1 MEPFPG
7 FNSGTLYTP
16 VPNPFFGPLL
26 EQIQDMAE
34 LKVALRGLWLLH
46 RQRTRPRMLTTQEFL
61 NDRTLLRGLSE
72 PAGDAQAEIRRGLR
86 LTADRGIF
94 LCYRR
99 DPTEEGESDNEFYL
113 LNTDKNRDALKRMMA
128 EGVPIPEKSLPLSGT
143 VTPAPDDRPNIFGLY
158 EENIGML
165 SPILAEE
172 LKEAEELYP
181 GGWLE
186 SAFHIAV
193 TENKRSWRYIAGIL
207 RRWASEGKDQ
217 GKYEGKYDG
226 KSGRHPQKDNRQ
238 KYLEDY
244 ERRWGRVS
252 R

>member
-1 MEPFPG
+1 MDPFSG

-46 RQRTRPRMLTTQEFL
+46 RQRNRPRMLTAQEFL
-61 NDRTLLRGLSE
+61 SDRTLLRGLVE
-72 PAGDAQAEIRRGLR
+72 PSGDAQGEIRRGLR
-86 LTADRGIF
+86 LAADRGIF

-99 DPTEEGESDNEFYL
+99 ESDEAGDSDHRVYL
-113 LNTDKNRDALKRMMA
+113 LNTDSNRSALERMQA
-128 EGVPIPEKSLPLSGT
+128 EGAPMLEGGPRLSEA
-143 VTPAPDDRPNIFGLY
+143 VTPAPDDRPNIFVLY

-193 TENKRSWRYIAGIL
+193 TENKRNWRYIAGIL
-207 RRWASEGKDQ
+207 RRWAAEGKDQ
-217 GKYEGKYDG
+217 GQFERTDDG
-226 KSGRHPQKDNRQ
+226 KPGRHPQKDNRQ

>member
-1 MEPFPG
+1 MDSFPG

-16 VPNPFFGPLL
+16 VPNPCFGPLL

-34 LKVALRGLWLLH
+34 LKVVLRGLWLLH
-46 RQRTRPRMLTTQEFL
+46 RQRTRPKRVSAQDFL
-61 NDRTLLRGLSE
+61 NDRTLLKGLSDSVE
-72 PAGDAQAEIRRGLR
+72 DNQEKIRRGLS
-86 LTADRGIF
+86 LAVKRGIF
-94 LCYRR
+94 LCS
-99 DPTEEGESDNEFYL
+99 GENGQETDDQFYL
-113 LNTDKNRDALKRMMA
+113 LNTDSNRTAMERMQA
-128 EGVPIPEKSLPLSGT
+128 EGVSSLRKDPPLSEAAA
-143 VTPAPDDRPNIFGLY
+143 PATDDRPNIFVLY

-172 LKEAEELYP
+172 LKEAEELYSA
-181 GGWLE
+181 GWLE

-193 TENKRSWRYIAGIL
+193 SENKRSWRYIAGIL
-207 RRWASEGKDQ
+207 RRWAAE

-244 ERRWGRVS
+244 QRRWGGVS

>member
-16 VPNPFFGPLL
+16 VPNPCFGPLL
-26 EQIQDMAE
+26 EQIQDIAE
-34 LKVALRGLWLLH
+34 MKVVLRGLWLLH
-46 RQRTRPRMLTTQEFL
+46 RQRSRPKRVSAQEFL
-61 NDRTLLRGLSE
+61 SDRSLLKGLADSGE
-72 PAGDAQAEIRRGLR
+72 NAQEEICRGLR
-86 LTADRGIF
+86 LAVERGIF
-94 LCYRR
+94 LCSQSGNE
-99 DPTEEGESDNEFYL
+99 PSGEQFYL
-113 LNTDKNRDALKRMMA
+113 LNTDSNRSALDHMRTD
-128 EGVPIPEKSLPLSGT
+128 GNSNLEKTQPSSQA
-143 VTPAPDDRPNIFGLY
+143 VTPAPEDRPNIFVLY

-181 GGWLE
+181 EGWLE
-186 SAFHIAV
+186 NAFHIAV

-207 RRWASEGKDQ
+207 RRWASEGKDE
-217 GKYEGKYDG
+217 GKYEGKDNG

-238 KYLEDY
+238 KFLEDY
-244 ERRWGRVS
+244 ERRWGGVS

>member
-1 MEPFPG
+1 
-7 FNSGTLYTP
+7 
-16 VPNPFFGPLL
+16 
-26 EQIQDMAE
+26 
-34 LKVALRGLWLLH
+34 
-46 RQRTRPRMLTTQEFL
+46 
-61 NDRTLLRGLSE
+61 
-72 PAGDAQAEIRRGLR
+72 
-86 LTADRGIF
+86 
-94 LCYRR
+94 
-99 DPTEEGESDNEFYL
+99 
-113 LNTDKNRDALKRMMA
+113 
-128 EGVPIPEKSLPLSGT
+128 LSGT
-143 VTPAPDDRPNIFGLY
+143 VTPAPDDRPNIFVLY

-207 RRWASEGKDQ
+207 RRWAAEGKD
-217 GKYEGKYDG
+217 EGKYDG

-238 KYLEDY
+238 KYLEDFK
-244 ERRWGRVS
+244 RQRGRVS

>member
-1 MEPFPG
+1 MDPFPG

-34 LKVALRGLWLLH
+34 LKVVLRGLWLLH
-46 RQRTRPRMLTTQEFL
+46 RQRNRPRMLTAEELL
-61 NDRTLLRGLSE
+61 NDRTLLRGLAG

-86 LTADRGIF
+86 LAADRGVF

-99 DPTEEGESDNEFYL
+99 DPAEEEGSDLEFYL
-113 LNTDKNRDALKRMMA
+113 LNTDSNRSALERMRA
-128 EGVPIPEKSLPLSGT
+128 DGISNLKKGPPLPEAA
-143 VTPAPDDRPNIFGLY
+143 TPAPDDRPNIFVLF
-158 EENIGML
+158 EDNIGML

-181 GGWLE
+181 QGWLE

-207 RRWASEGKDQ
+207 RRWAAEGKDE
-217 GKYEGKYDG
+217 GKDEGKYDG

-238 KYLEDY
+238 TRLEDF

-252 R
+252 G